1 MLEKYKK
8 VIVTKIPREDNIP
21 DLPVSFPSLQN
32 LHLELLENK
41 RKLKD
46 NLPPLKQE
54 RPPSSPIILNT
65 SNENNSNQEQKNL
78 NFERIKIL
86 SNDDDDDDEEPEIL
100 SIKQNSSSS
109 SIKQNY
115 TKDLEEDDDDDDDDI
130 IELPNDDNSD
140 NLLNDI
146 IDEEEQNVDKEE
158 LIDEENNY
166 YNEEE
171 ENEEEQ
177 LTPEE
182 KELEDKMYYIWKFKI
197 LKKEY
202 KDRVE
207 DMEIP
212 IFNEHSDLKMMKRKY
227 DDTVRELYLDD
238 AVEQYKT
245 YLYGGFLA
253 IEFLS
258 TKFLGIDMTGLTVHQ
273 TAIMHKYDRMLIELG
288 EKSYGQWG
296 RNLPVEIRLIGFAIL
311 QTGIFYLAKMIKE
324 NYGENASNI
333 LKGFFGVP
341 SVPDSSDSSSNDKPK
356 RKMKGPSRKVK
367 DFRNEN

>member
-1 MLEKYKK
+1 MSEKYKK
-8 VIVTKIPREDNIP
+8 VIVTKIPREDVIP
-21 DLPVSFPSLQN
+21 DLPVTFPPLQN
-32 LHLELLENK
+32 LHLEFLENK
-41 RKLKD
+41 RKLKE

-54 RPPSSPIILNT
+54 KPPTSPIILNT
-65 SNENNSNQEQKNL
+65 SNEKNKTTE
-78 NFERIKIL
+78 NIQIL
-86 SNDDDDDDEEPEIL
+86 SDDDDDDDDVEEMIENKEVIN
-100 SIKQNSSSS
+100 I
-109 SIKQNY
+109 
-115 TKDLEEDDDDDDDDI
+115 EDDIDDDDI
-130 IELPNDDNSD
+130 IELPDNDDD
-140 NLLNDI
+140 DELLGD
-146 IDEEEQNVDKEE
+146 
-158 LIDEENNY
+158 LIDENENNY
-166 YNEEE
+166 NVDENYNNEDIEEDIEE

-177 LTPEE
+177 LSPEE

-202 KDRVE
+202 KDKVD
-207 DMEIP
+207 DMDIP
-212 IFNEHSDLKMMKRKY
+212 IFTEHSDLKMMKRKY

-245 YLYGGFLA
+245 YLYGGFMA

-324 NYGENASNI
+324 NYGENASDV

-341 SVPDSSDSSSNDKPK
+341 SVPSSSSSSSNEEKPK
-356 RKMKGPSRKVK
+356 KKMRGPSRKVK
-367 DFRNEN
+367 DYRSEK

>member
-1 MLEKYKK
+1 MSEKYKK

-21 DLPVSFPSLQN
+21 DIPVSFPPLQN
-32 LHLELLENK
+32 LHLEFLENK
-41 RKLKD
+41 QKIKD

-54 RPPSSPIILNT
+54 KPPSSPIILNT
-65 SNENNSNQEQKNL
+65 SQENNFKNEQRDS

-86 SNDDDDDDEEPEIL
+86 SNDDDDDEEPEIVE
-100 SIKQNSSSS
+100 KSSLL
-109 SIKQNY
+109 KNVPYQ
-115 TKDLEEDDDDDDDDI
+115 DDEEDDDDI
-130 IELPNDDNSD
+130 IELPNDYNNDD
-140 NLLNDI
+140 ILDDI
-146 IDEEEQNVDKEE
+146 IDDEEQLPNEVENHNENGYYDESEE
-158 LIDEENNY
+158 IEDE
-166 YNEEE
+166 
-171 ENEEEQ
+171 EEEQ

-202 KDRVE
+202 KDRI
-207 DMEIP
+207 DDIQIP

-258 TKFLGIDMTGLTVHQ
+258 TKFLGIDMSGLTVHQ

-341 SVPDSSDSSSNDKPK
+341 SVPGSSEEDKDEKPK
-356 RKMKGPSRKVK
+356 KKMRGPSRKVK
-367 DFRNEN
+367 DFRKEN